1 MTETSAKPF
10 DLASVPIGLTR
21 DSEEFRTSTHRF
33 AQFAKSVDDSNPKHL
48 AGAIGSPVFAHIPV
62 MQSMVEVLQ
71 RATGEFI
78 LHGEHDFVFH
88 APMLPGQRWFS
99 QSKLVGAKATR
110 AGVVFII
117 RSDTRT
123 HDGKPVSTQYS
134 SCLARG
140 LSASGAVGEALPAR
154 PATPAGDAVSSR
166 YPLAAD
172 QTRRYAD
179 AARDYSPYT
188 LDPAAAAKVGFPAP
202 LVHGMLTMA
211 LAGRAVVDGPAGG
224 DMARLKR
231 LGGRFANPLL
241 LTPGQAVTVSLR
253 SSPGGIVGFE
263 AADAAGSTVIS
274 NGYAEVVA

>member
-1 MTETSAKPF
+1 MTATSPKPF
-10 DLASVPIGLTR
+10 DLANVPIGLSR

-33 AQFAKSVDDSNPKHL
+33 AQFARSVDDTNPRHL
-48 AGAIGSPVFAHIPV
+48 AGALGSPVFAHIPV

-71 RATGEFI
+71 QATPEFI
-78 LHGEHDFVFH
+78 LHGEHDFIFH

-99 QSKLVGAKATR
+99 KSTLVGAKGTR

-134 SCLARG
+134 TCLARG
-140 LSASGAVGEALPAR
+140 ISASGAVGEAVPAR
-154 PATPAGDAVSSR
+154 PAMPSTEPATSR

-188 LDPAAAAKVGFPAP
+188 IDPAAAAAQGFSAP
-202 LVHGMLTMA
+202 LVHGMLTLA
-211 LAGRAVVDGPAGG
+211 LAARAVVDGPAGG

-231 LGGRFANPLL
+231 LGGRFAAPVL
-241 LTPGQAVTVSLR
+241 LTPGQAVSVSLR
-253 SSPGGIVGFE
+253 NGPGGIAGFE
-263 AADAAGSTVIS
+263 AADAAGNIVIS

>member
-1 MTETSAKPF
+1 MNAVSSKPF
-10 DLASVPIGLTR
+10 DLASVPIGLSR

-33 AQFAKSVDDSNPKHL
+33 AQFARSVDDANPRHL
-48 AGAIGSPVFAHIPV
+48 AGAVGSPVFAHVPV

-71 RATGEFI
+71 KATPEFI

-99 QSKLVGAKATR
+99 ESKLVGAKGTR

-134 SCLARG
+134 TCLARG
-140 LSASGAVGEALPAR
+140 ISASGSVGEMVPAR
-154 PATPAGDAVSSR
+154 PAAVAGDGLTSR

-172 QTRRYAD
+172 QTLRYAD

-188 LDPAAAAKVGFPAP
+188 IDPAAAAKVGFAAP
-202 LVHGMLTMA
+202 LVHGMLTLA
-211 LAGRAVVDGPAGG
+211 LAARAVVDGPAGG

-241 LTPGQAVTVSLR
+241 LTPGQAVSVTVR
-253 SSPGGIVGFE
+253 SGPGGIVSFE
-263 AADAAGSTVIS
+263 AADAAGSVVIS
-274 NGYAEVVA
+274 NGYAEVAA